1 MGGRRTG
8 LLALFFL
15 GGLLTPPGALA
26 EVYRWVDQRGIVH
39 YSEGIDSIPRRFRS
53 SAEPVFFPKP
63 PAPEKDESGGPPA
76 TSVEPG
82 EKATGE
88 NPAAPAEPQKSKGS
102 EG

>member
-15 GGLLTPPGALA
+15 GGLLTPPGAMA

-53 SAEPVFFPKP
+53 SAKPVFFPKSP
-63 PAPEKDESGGPPA
+63 PPEKGESEREPA